1 MVIKVRVR
9 VPTALRDLVAGQQS
23 VVIDV
28 DDGGATGGL
37 PGSGDAPRDAV
48 TVASALDALAI
59 EYPALERRV
68 RDELGRPRVHV
79 NLFVGA
85 DNVRDLDGLATPI
98 TSGDDLSIIPAVSGG

>member
-1 MVIKVRVR
+1 MQVRVR
-9 VPTALRDLVAGQQS
+9 VPTALRDLVAGQQA

-28 DDGGATGGL
+28 VGAAGGRPDSVHPVGA
-37 PGSGDAPRDAV
+37 DAV
-48 TVASALDALAI
+48 TVGSVLDALAV

-98 TSGDDLSIIPAVSGG
+98 TPGDDLSIIPAVSGG